1 MAAIPTTW
9 SGVAGCVA
17 AAGTNPEAVTLWQP
31 CADDP
36 RRTGQEPD
44 GREREKAGMAT
55 DYDAPRT
62 TVDDGGD
69 TRTDGLEGL
78 PAGQAALQ
86 AAVIDEDELEA
97 ADSFDLPGADLSS
110 EEISVQILPAQAD
123 EFTCASCFLVRH
135 RSQIALDRGGKLY
148 CVDCEG

>member
-1 MAAIPTTW
+1 
-9 SGVAGCVA
+9 
-17 AAGTNPEAVTLWQP
+17 
-31 CADDP
+31 
-36 RRTGQEPD
+36 
-44 GREREKAGMAT
+44 MAT

-69 TRTDGLEGL
+69 TGTEELKGLVG
-78 PAGQAALQ
+78 GR
-86 AAVIDEDELEA
+86 AAVPTALIDEDELEA

-110 EEISVQILPAQAD
+110 EEISVQILAAQAD

-135 RSQIALDRGGKLY
+135 RSQIAMDRGGKLY